1 MEDFYYMSF
10 VIRNNFEIVE
20 YVEIV
25 NAIVAEFFNDEGD
38 YTPHIGKLNAMRV
51 FYNDCVKE
59 SKFDLSHDIS
69 EALELTPLVEDDE
82 FIQEYNKALKGDGTV
97 RLDFANAYADAM
109 QIVNTRK
116 DSINGG
122 VDRLKFAL
130 EEIINK
136 IFRLVTKFIV

>member
-1 MEDFYYMSF
+1 MS
-10 VIRNNFEIVE
+10 E
-20 YVEIV
+20 
-25 NAIVAEFFNDEGD
+25 
-38 YTPHIGKLNAMRV
+38 K
-51 FYNDCVKE
+51 K
-59 SKFDLSHDIS
+59 IS
-69 EALELTPLVEDDE
+69 EIQKEYKEASIDELDE
-82 FIQEYNKALKGDGTV
+82 FIQEYNKALKGDGIV

-136 IFRLVTKFIV
+136 ISPIFTGENIDKISKIASDVAKGNLTPETIVAAYENSKRIEEIGNKE